1 MAEVEEL
8 DLELDLAK
16 YNLSSL
22 PTDYQRQH
30 SRSSGRSE
38 LCASGW

>member
-8 DLELDLAK
+8 DLELGLAK

-22 PTDYQRQH
+22 PTDYQRLH
-30 SRSSGRSE
+30 WISNGRSE
-38 LCASGW
+38 LYASGW